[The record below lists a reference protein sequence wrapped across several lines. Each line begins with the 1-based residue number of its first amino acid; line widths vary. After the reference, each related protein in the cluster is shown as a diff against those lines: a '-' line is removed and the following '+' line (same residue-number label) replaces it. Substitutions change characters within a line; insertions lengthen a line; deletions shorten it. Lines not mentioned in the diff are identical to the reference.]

1 MRGVESNG
9 MMCSCSEL
17 NIPLT
22 FIGNQVEDGIMILGS
37 EYEKNIGEN
46 IGNILD
52 IEDEIYDFEIT
63 PNRPDCLGILGIAN
77 ELKCAVNRKEKQ
89 NILIEKDD
97 FEKIANIVEKIDNIT
112 VNVESEDVKRYMAV
126 PLYNVK
132 NIETPKEI
140 KERLQTMGVNPKGNI
155 LVDISN
161 YIMFETGNPTHI
173 FDLDILNNINN
184 DKNNNNRDNE
194 LVVKIANN
202 SGKIELLNDEELE
215 LSEDLT
221 ISVADENLALVGVM
235 GGKDSGVNE
244 NTKNILIE
252 IATFERKKIRDTSR
266 KYNVRTE
273 SSARFEKKLS
283 PRLPELAFLRM
294 ITLMKEL
301 GVIDDNSFENGKINV
316 IDYIRE
322 DVRENFENEQNTLIN
337 FNSDD
342 INKVLGMNISE
353 EKMIEILTELGF
365 KKHNGETSVLVKP
378 YIREDI
384 ERKEDLA
391 EEVIRFYGYDNLNE
405 TLPKVER
412 GNIYK
417 ANDKDLSVITKD
429 IRNILKIEGYNQIIT
444 YGFISKDDLLKLEKT
459 EEEIEKESIYVLNK
473 LSSDYE
479 IMRNTHIPSILK
491 TVSYNERMQNDNLKL
506 YEIAAVFKEKE
517 NLEYN
522 KELKEETILT
532 ICRTSN
538 KKLINFDSA
547 GSKMNY
553 QESDIYLLKKD
564 AEKILHYIGINK
576 FNIVKDEN
584 NSILHAGQTIDYM
597 IGNKK
602 IATLGKVK
610 KQILNN
616 FDVTEDT
623 YICEINITDI
633 IRYISKNRKYNQF
646 SKYPKVTRDL
656 SIIVDKN
663 IEYDKIRNIVKKQAG
678 NILEN
683 IELFD
688 IYVFEKG
695 LLEYNNKKSVSI
707 SMVFRDSKKTLEEN
721 IIVDT
726 MDKILKGLEKEV
738 GAVRR

>member
-1 MRGVESNG
+1 
-9 MMCSCSEL
+9 
-17 NIPLT
+17 
-22 FIGNQVEDGIMILGS
+22 MILGS

-97 FEKIANIVEKIDNIT
+97 FEKVANIVEKIDNII

-173 FDLDILNNINN
+173 FDLDILNSINN
-184 DKNNNNRDNE
+184 DKNSNNE

-202 SGKIELLNDEELE
+202 NGKIELLNDEELE

-221 ISVADENLALVGVM
+221 ISVAGENLALVGVM

-294 ITLMKEL
+294 ITLMKKL

-322 DVRENFENEQNTLIN
+322 DVKENFENKQNTLIN
-337 FNSDD
+337 FSSDD

-353 EKMIEILTELGF
+353 EKMIDILTELGF
-365 KKHNGETSVLVKP
+365 KKYNGETSILVKP

-417 ANDKDLSVITKD
+417 GNDKDLAVITKD

-459 EEEIEKESIYVLNK
+459 EEEIEKESMYVLNK

-479 IMRNTHIPSILK
+479 IMRNTHIPSILR

-633 IRYISKNRKYNQF
+633 IRYISKNKKYNPIT
-646 SKYPKVTRDL
+646 KYPKVTRDL
-656 SIIVDKN
+656 SIVVDKDL
-663 IEYDKIRNIVKKQAG
+663 EYDRIRNIVKKQAG
-678 NILEN
+678 SILEN

-688 IYVFEKG
+688 IYVFDKG
-695 LLEYNNKKSVSI
+695 LLEYNHKKSVSI
-707 SMVFRDSKKTLEEN
+707 SMVFRDSKKTLEEQV
-721 IIVDT
+721 IVDT

>member
-1 MRGVESNG
+1 
-9 MMCSCSEL
+9 
-17 NIPLT
+17 
-22 FIGNQVEDGIMILGS
+22 MILGS
-37 EYEKNIGEN
+37 KYEKNIGEN

-77 ELKCAVNRKEKQ
+77 ELKCAINREEKE
-89 NILIEKDD
+89 NILIKKGD
-97 FEKIANIVEKIDNIT
+97 FEKVANVVEKIDNII
-112 VNVESEDVKRYMAV
+112 VNVESEDVKRYLAI

-184 DKNNNNRDNE
+184 DKNSNNE

-202 SGKIELLNDEELE
+202 SGKIELLNDEKLE
-215 LSEDLT
+215 LSDDLT
-221 ISVADENLALVGVM
+221 ISVDGENLALVGIM
-235 GGKDSGVNE
+235 GGKNSGVNE

-273 SSARFEKKLS
+273 SSSRFEKKLS

-294 ITLMKEL
+294 ITLMKDL
-301 GVIDDNSFENGKINV
+301 GVIDENVFEGGKISV
-316 IDYIRE
+316 IDYIRK
-322 DVRENFENEQNTLIN
+322 DVKENFENKQNTLIN
-337 FNSDD
+337 FSSGD
-342 INKVLGMNISE
+342 INKVLGMDITE
-353 EKMIEILTELGF
+353 EEMLDILTKLGF
-365 KKHNGETSVLVKP
+365 EKYNGETSILVKP

-391 EEVIRFYGYDNLNE
+391 EEVIRFYGYDNLKE
-405 TLPKVER
+405 TLPKLER

-417 ANDKDLSVITKD
+417 GNDKDLSVITKD

-444 YGFISKDDLLKLEKT
+444 YGFISKEDLLKLEKT

-538 KKLINFDSA
+538 KKMINFESA

-584 NSILHAGQTIDYM
+584 NNVLHAGQTIDYM

-602 IATLGKVK
+602 IATL
-610 KQILNN
+610 
-616 FDVTEDT
+616 
-623 YICEINITDI
+623 
-633 IRYISKNRKYNQF
+633 R
-646 SKYPKVTRDL
+646 
-656 SIIVDKN
+656 
-663 IEYDKIRNIVKKQAG
+663 
-678 NILEN
+678 
-683 IELFD
+683 
-688 IYVFEKG
+688 
-695 LLEYNNKKSVSI
+695 
-707 SMVFRDSKKTLEEN
+707 
-721 IIVDT
+721 
-726 MDKILKGLEKEV
+726 
-738 GAVRR
+738 

>member
-1 MRGVESNG
+1 
-9 MMCSCSEL
+9 
-17 NIPLT
+17 
-22 FIGNQVEDGIMILGS
+22 MILGP
-37 EYEKNIGEN
+37 EYKKNIGEN

-77 ELKCAVNRKEKQ
+77 ELKCAVNKKEKQ
-89 NILIEKDD
+89 NILIEKGD
-97 FEKIANIVEKIDNIT
+97 FEKVANVVEKIDNII

-184 DKNNNNRDNE
+184 DTNSNNE

-202 SGKIELLNDEELE
+202 NGKIELLNDEELE
-215 LSEDLT
+215 LSDDLT
-221 ISVADENLALVGVM
+221 ISVAGENLALVGVM

-294 ITLMKEL
+294 ITLMKKL

-322 DVRENFENEQNTLIN
+322 NFENEQNTLIN
-337 FNSDD
+337 FNSND
-342 INKVLGMNISE
+342 INKILGMNISE

-429 IRNILKIEGYNQIIT
+429 IRNLLKIEGYNQIIT

-479 IMRNTHIPSILK
+479 IMRNTHIPSILR

-564 AEKILHYIGINK
+564 VEKILHYIGINK

-633 IRYISKNRKYNQF
+633 IRYISKNKKYNPIT
-646 SKYPKVTRDL
+646 KYPKVTRDL
-656 SIIVDKN
+656 SIVVDKDL
-663 IEYDKIRNIVKKQAG
+663 EYDKIRNIVKKQAG
-678 NILEN
+678 SILEN

-688 IYVFEKG
+688 IYVFDKG
-695 LLEYNNKKSVSI
+695 LLEYNHKKSVSI
-707 SMVFRDSKKTLEEN
+707 SMVFRDSKKTLEEQV
-721 IIVDT
+721 IVDT

>member
-1 MRGVESNG
+1 
-9 MMCSCSEL
+9 
-17 NIPLT
+17 
-22 FIGNQVEDGIMILGS
+22 MILGN

-77 ELKCAVNRKEKQ
+77 ELKCAINREEKE
-89 NILIEKDD
+89 NILIKKGD
-97 FEKIANIVEKIDNIT
+97 FEKVANVVEKIDNII
-112 VNVESEDVKRYMAV
+112 VNVESEDVKRYLAI

-184 DKNNNNRDNE
+184 DKNSNNE

-202 SGKIELLNDEELE
+202 SGKIELLNDEKLE
-215 LSEDLT
+215 LSDDLT
-221 ISVADENLALVGVM
+221 ISVNGENLALVGIM
-235 GGKDSGVNE
+235 GGKNSGVNE

-273 SSARFEKKLS
+273 SSSRFEKKLS

-294 ITLMKEL
+294 ITLMKDL
-301 GVIDDNSFENGKINV
+301 GVIDENVFKSGKISV
-316 IDYIRE
+316 IDYIRK
-322 DVRENFENEQNTLIN
+322 DVKENFENKQNTLIN
-337 FNSDD
+337 FSSGD
-342 INKVLGMNISE
+342 INKVLGMDITE
-353 EKMIEILTELGF
+353 EEMLDILTNLGF
-365 KKHNGETSVLVKP
+365 EKYEGKNNILVKP

-391 EEVIRFYGYDNLNE
+391 EEVIRFYGYDNLKE
-405 TLPKVER
+405 TLPKLER

-417 ANDKDLSVITKD
+417 GNDKDLSVITKD

-444 YGFISKDDLLKLEKT
+444 YGFISKEDLLKLEKT
-459 EEEIEKESIYVLNK
+459 EEEIERESIYVLNK

-538 KKLINFDSA
+538 KKMINFDSA

-553 QESDIYLLKKD
+553 QEADIYLLKKD

-633 IRYISKNRKYNQF
+633 LRYISKNRKYTQIT
-646 SKYPKVTRDL
+646 KYPKVTRDL
-656 SIIVDKN
+656 SIVVDKN
-663 IEYDKIRNIVKKQAG
+663 LEYDKIRNIVKKQAG
-678 NILEN
+678 SILEN
-683 IELFD
+683 VELFD
-688 IYVFEKG
+688 IYVFDKILG
-695 LLEYNNKKSVSI
+695 EYKDKKSVSI
-707 SMVFRDSKKTLEEN
+707 SMVFRDSKKTLEEQV
-721 IIVDT
+721 IVDT

>member
-1 MRGVESNG
+1 
-9 MMCSCSEL
+9 
-17 NIPLT
+17 
-22 FIGNQVEDGIMILGS
+22 MILGN

-77 ELKCAVNRKEKQ
+77 ELKCAINREEKE
-89 NILIEKDD
+89 NILIKKGD
-97 FEKIANIVEKIDNIT
+97 FEKVANVVEKIDNII
-112 VNVESEDVKRYMAV
+112 VNVESEDVKRYLAI

-140 KERLQTMGVNPKGNI
+140 KERLQTMGVNSKGNI

-184 DKNNNNRDNE
+184 DKNSNNGDNE

-221 ISVADENLALVGVM
+221 ISVNGENLALVGIM
-235 GGKDSGVNE
+235 GGKNSGVNE

-294 ITLMKEL
+294 ITLMKDL
-301 GVIDDNSFENGKINV
+301 GVIDEDSFKNGKINV

-322 DVRENFENEQNTLIN
+322 DVKENFENKQNTLIN
-337 FNSDD
+337 FSSDD
-342 INKVLGMNISE
+342 INKVLGMDIKE
-353 EKMIEILTELGF
+353 EEMLDILTKLGF
-365 KKHNGETSVLVKP
+365 EKYEGKNNILVKP

-391 EEVIRFYGYDNLNE
+391 EEVIRFYGYDNLKE
-405 TLPKVER
+405 TLPKLER

-417 ANDKDLSVITKD
+417 SNDKDLSVITKD

-444 YGFISKDDLLKLEKT
+444 YGFISKEDLLKLEKT

-538 KKLINFDSA
+538 KKMINFESA

-553 QESDIYLLKKD
+553 QEADIYLLKKD

-602 IATLGKVK
+602 IATL
-610 KQILNN
+610 
-616 FDVTEDT
+616 
-623 YICEINITDI
+623 
-633 IRYISKNRKYNQF
+633 RK
-646 SKYPKVTRDL
+646 
-656 SIIVDKN
+656 
-663 IEYDKIRNIVKKQAG
+663 
-678 NILEN
+678 
-683 IELFD
+683 
-688 IYVFEKG
+688 
-695 LLEYNNKKSVSI
+695 
-707 SMVFRDSKKTLEEN
+707 SKKTN
-721 IIVDT
+721 I
-726 MDKILKGLEKEV
+726 K
-738 GAVRR
+738 

>member
-1 MRGVESNG
+1 
-9 MMCSCSEL
+9 
-17 NIPLT
+17 
-22 FIGNQVEDGIMILGS
+22 MILGS
-37 EYEKNIGEN
+37 EYEKNMGEN

-97 FEKIANIVEKIDNIT
+97 FEKVANIVEKIDNII

-184 DKNNNNRDNE
+184 DKNSNNE

-202 SGKIELLNDEELE
+202 NGKIELLNDEELE

-221 ISVADENLALVGVM
+221 ISVAGENLALVGVM

-294 ITLMKEL
+294 ITLMKKL

-322 DVRENFENEQNTLIN
+322 DVKENFENEQNTLIN

-353 EKMIEILTELGF
+353 EKMIDILTELGF
-365 KKHNGETSVLVKP
+365 KKYNGETSVLVKP

-444 YGFISKDDLLKLEKT
+444 Y
-459 EEEIEKESIYVLNK
+459 
-473 LSSDYE
+473 
-479 IMRNTHIPSILK
+479 R
-491 TVSYNERMQNDNLKL
+491 L
-506 YEIAAVFKEKE
+506 YIK
-517 NLEYN
+517 
-522 KELKEETILT
+522 
-532 ICRTSN
+532 R
-538 KKLINFDSA
+538 
-547 GSKMNY
+547 
-553 QESDIYLLKKD
+553 
-564 AEKILHYIGINK
+564 
-576 FNIVKDEN
+576 
-584 NSILHAGQTIDYM
+584 
-597 IGNKK
+597 
-602 IATLGKVK
+602 
-610 KQILNN
+610 
-616 FDVTEDT
+616 
-623 YICEINITDI
+623 
-633 IRYISKNRKYNQF
+633 
-646 SKYPKVTRDL
+646 
-656 SIIVDKN
+656 
-663 IEYDKIRNIVKKQAG
+663 
-678 NILEN
+678 
-683 IELFD
+683 
-688 IYVFEKG
+688 
-695 LLEYNNKKSVSI
+695 
-707 SMVFRDSKKTLEEN
+707 
-721 IIVDT
+721 
-726 MDKILKGLEKEV
+726 
-738 GAVRR
+738 

>member
-1 MRGVESNG
+1 
-9 MMCSCSEL
+9 
-17 NIPLT
+17 
-22 FIGNQVEDGIMILGS
+22 MILGN

-77 ELKCAVNRKEKQ
+77 ELKCAINREEKE
-89 NILIEKDD
+89 NILIKKGD
-97 FEKIANIVEKIDNIT
+97 FEKVANVVEKIENII
-112 VNVESEDVKRYMAV
+112 VNVESEDVKRYLAI

-173 FDLDILNNINN
+173 FDLDVLNNINN
-184 DKNNNNRDNE
+184 DKNSNNE

-202 SGKIELLNDEELE
+202 SGKIELLNDEKLE
-215 LSEDLT
+215 LSDDLT
-221 ISVADENLALVGVM
+221 ISVNGENLALVGIM
-235 GGKDSGVNE
+235 GGKNSGVNE

-273 SSARFEKKLS
+273 SSSRFEKKLS

-294 ITLMKEL
+294 ITLMKDL
-301 GVIDDNSFENGKINV
+301 GVIDENVFEGGKISV
-316 IDYIRE
+316 IDYIRK
-322 DVRENFENEQNTLIN
+322 DVKENFENKQNTLIN
-337 FNSDD
+337 FSSGD
-342 INKVLGMNISE
+342 INKVLGMDITE
-353 EKMIEILTELGF
+353 EEMLDILTKLGF
-365 KKHNGETSVLVKP
+365 EKYEGKNNILVKP

-391 EEVIRFYGYDNLNE
+391 EEVIRFYGYDNLKE
-405 TLPKVER
+405 TLPKLER

-417 ANDKDLSVITKD
+417 GNYKDLSVITKD

-444 YGFISKDDLLKLEKT
+444 YGFISKEDLLKLEKT

-538 KKLINFDSA
+538 KKMINFESA

-553 QESDIYLLKKD
+553 QEADIYLLKKD

-602 IATLGKVK
+602 IATL
-610 KQILNN
+610 
-616 FDVTEDT
+616 
-623 YICEINITDI
+623 
-633 IRYISKNRKYNQF
+633 R
-646 SKYPKVTRDL
+646 
-656 SIIVDKN
+656 
-663 IEYDKIRNIVKKQAG
+663 
-678 NILEN
+678 
-683 IELFD
+683 
-688 IYVFEKG
+688 
-695 LLEYNNKKSVSI
+695 
-707 SMVFRDSKKTLEEN
+707 
-721 IIVDT
+721 
-726 MDKILKGLEKEV
+726 
-738 GAVRR
+738 

>member
-1 MRGVESNG
+1 
-9 MMCSCSEL
+9 
-17 NIPLT
+17 
-22 FIGNQVEDGIMILGS
+22 MILGN

-77 ELKCAVNRKEKQ
+77 ELKCAINREEKE
-89 NILIEKDD
+89 NILIKKGD
-97 FEKIANIVEKIDNIT
+97 FEKVANVVEKIENII
-112 VNVESEDVKRYMAV
+112 VNVESEDVKRYLAI

-184 DKNNNNRDNE
+184 DKNSNNE

-202 SGKIELLNDEELE
+202 SGKIELLNDEKLE
-215 LSEDLT
+215 LSDDLT
-221 ISVADENLALVGVM
+221 ISVNGENLALVGIM
-235 GGKDSGVNE
+235 GGKNSGVNE

-266 KYNVRTE
+266 KYNQRTE
-273 SSARFEKKLS
+273 SSSRFEKKLS

-294 ITLMKEL
+294 ITLMKDL
-301 GVIDDNSFENGKINV
+301 GVIDENVFEGGKISV
-316 IDYIRE
+316 IDYIRK
-322 DVRENFENEQNTLIN
+322 DVKENFENKQNTLIN
-337 FNSDD
+337 FSSDD
-342 INKVLGMNISE
+342 INKVLGMDITE
-353 EKMIEILTELGF
+353 EEMLDILTKLGF
-365 KKHNGETSVLVKP
+365 EKYEGKNNILVKP

-391 EEVIRFYGYDNLNE
+391 EEVIRFYGYDNLKE
-405 TLPKVER
+405 TLPKLER

-417 ANDKDLSVITKD
+417 GNDKDLSVITKD

-444 YGFISKDDLLKLEKT
+444 YGFISKEDLLKLEKT

-538 KKLINFDSA
+538 KKMINFESA

-553 QESDIYLLKKD
+553 QEADIYLLKKD

-602 IATLGKVK
+602 IATL
-610 KQILNN
+610 
-616 FDVTEDT
+616 
-623 YICEINITDI
+623 
-633 IRYISKNRKYNQF
+633 R
-646 SKYPKVTRDL
+646 
-656 SIIVDKN
+656 
-663 IEYDKIRNIVKKQAG
+663 
-678 NILEN
+678 
-683 IELFD
+683 
-688 IYVFEKG
+688 
-695 LLEYNNKKSVSI
+695 
-707 SMVFRDSKKTLEEN
+707 
-721 IIVDT
+721 
-726 MDKILKGLEKEV
+726 
-738 GAVRR
+738 

>member
-1 MRGVESNG
+1 
-9 MMCSCSEL
+9 
-17 NIPLT
+17 
-22 FIGNQVEDGIMILGS
+22 MILGN

-77 ELKCAVNRKEKQ
+77 ELRCAINREEKE
-89 NILIEKDD
+89 NILIKKGD
-97 FEKIANIVEKIDNIT
+97 FEKVANVVEKIDNII
-112 VNVESEDVKRYMAV
+112 VNVESEDVKRYLAI

-173 FDLDILNNINN
+173 FDLDVLNNINN
-184 DKNNNNRDNE
+184 DKNSNNE

-202 SGKIELLNDEELE
+202 SGKIELLNNEKLE
-215 LSEDLT
+215 LSDDLT
-221 ISVADENLALVGVM
+221 ISVNGENLALVGIM
-235 GGKDSGVNE
+235 GGKNSGVNE

-273 SSARFEKKLS
+273 SSSRFEKKLS

-294 ITLMKEL
+294 ITLMKDL
-301 GVIDDNSFENGKINV
+301 GVIDENVFEGGKISV
-316 IDYIRE
+316 IDYIRK
-322 DVRENFENEQNTLIN
+322 DVKENFENKQNTLIN
-337 FNSDD
+337 FSSGD
-342 INKVLGMNISE
+342 INKVLGMDITE
-353 EKMIEILTELGF
+353 EEMLDILTKLGF
-365 KKHNGETSVLVKP
+365 EKYEGKNNILVKP

-417 ANDKDLSVITKD
+417 GNDKDLSVITKD

-444 YGFISKDDLLKLEKT
+444 YGFISKEDLLKLEKT

-538 KKLINFDSA
+538 KKMINFDSA

-553 QESDIYLLKKD
+553 QEADIYLLKKD

-602 IATLGKVK
+602 IATL
-610 KQILNN
+610 
-616 FDVTEDT
+616 
-623 YICEINITDI
+623 
-633 IRYISKNRKYNQF
+633 R
-646 SKYPKVTRDL
+646 
-656 SIIVDKN
+656 
-663 IEYDKIRNIVKKQAG
+663 
-678 NILEN
+678 
-683 IELFD
+683 
-688 IYVFEKG
+688 
-695 LLEYNNKKSVSI
+695 
-707 SMVFRDSKKTLEEN
+707 
-721 IIVDT
+721 
-726 MDKILKGLEKEV
+726 
-738 GAVRR
+738 

>member
-1 MRGVESNG
+1 
-9 MMCSCSEL
+9 
-17 NIPLT
+17 
-22 FIGNQVEDGIMILGS
+22 MILGS
-37 EYEKNIGEN
+37 KYEKNIGEN

-77 ELKCAVNRKEKQ
+77 ELKCAINREEKE
-89 NILIEKDD
+89 NILIKKGD
-97 FEKIANIVEKIDNIT
+97 FEKVANVVEKIDNII
-112 VNVESEDVKRYMAV
+112 VNVESEDVKRYLAI

-184 DKNNNNRDNE
+184 DKNSNNGDNE

-215 LSEDLT
+215 LLEDLT
-221 ISVADENLALVGVM
+221 ISVNGENLALVGIM
-235 GGKDSGVNE
+235 GGKNSGVRKE
-244 NTKNILIE
+244 TKNILIE

-294 ITLMKEL
+294 ITLMKDL
-301 GVIDDNSFENGKINV
+301 GVIDENVFENGKISV
-316 IDYIRE
+316 IDYIRK
-322 DVRENFENEQNTLIN
+322 DVKENFENKQNTLIN
-337 FNSDD
+337 FSSDD
-342 INKVLGMNISE
+342 INKVLGMDIKE
-353 EKMIEILTELGF
+353 EEMLDILTNLGF
-365 KKHNGETSVLVKP
+365 EKYEGKNNILVKP

-417 ANDKDLSVITKD
+417 GNDKDLSVITKD

-444 YGFISKDDLLKLEKT
+444 YGFISKEDLLKLEKT

-602 IATLGKVK
+602 IATL
-610 KQILNN
+610 
-616 FDVTEDT
+616 
-623 YICEINITDI
+623 
-633 IRYISKNRKYNQF
+633 RK
-646 SKYPKVTRDL
+646 
-656 SIIVDKN
+656 
-663 IEYDKIRNIVKKQAG
+663 
-678 NILEN
+678 
-683 IELFD
+683 
-688 IYVFEKG
+688 
-695 LLEYNNKKSVSI
+695 
-707 SMVFRDSKKTLEEN
+707 SKKTN
-721 IIVDT
+721 I
-726 MDKILKGLEKEV
+726 K
-738 GAVRR
+738 

>member
-1 MRGVESNG
+1 
-9 MMCSCSEL
+9 
-17 NIPLT
+17 
-22 FIGNQVEDGIMILGS
+22 MILGN

-77 ELKCAVNRKEKQ
+77 ELKCAINREEKE
-89 NILIEKDD
+89 NILIKKGD
-97 FEKIANIVEKIDNIT
+97 FEKVANVVEKIENII
-112 VNVESEDVKRYMAV
+112 VNVESEDVKRYLAI

-184 DKNNNNRDNE
+184 DKNSNNE

-202 SGKIELLNDEELE
+202 SGKIELLNDEKLE
-215 LSEDLT
+215 LSDDLT
-221 ISVADENLALVGVM
+221 ISVNGENLALVGIM
-235 GGKDSGVNE
+235 GGKNSGVNE

-273 SSARFEKKLS
+273 SSSRFEKKLS

-294 ITLMKEL
+294 ITLMKDL
-301 GVIDDNSFENGKINV
+301 GVIDENVFESGKISV
-316 IDYIRE
+316 IDYIRK
-322 DVRENFENEQNTLIN
+322 DVKENFENKQNTLIN
-337 FNSDD
+337 FSSGD
-342 INKVLGMNISE
+342 INKVLGMDITE
-353 EKMIEILTELGF
+353 EEMLDILTNLGF
-365 KKHNGETSVLVKP
+365 EKYEGKNNILVKP

-391 EEVIRFYGYDNLNE
+391 EEVIRFYGYDNLKE
-405 TLPKVER
+405 TLPKLER

-417 ANDKDLSVITKD
+417 GNDKDLSVITKD

-444 YGFISKDDLLKLEKT
+444 YGFISKEDLLKLEKT

-538 KKLINFDSA
+538 KKMINFESA

-553 QESDIYLLKKD
+553 QEADIYLLKKD
-564 AEKILHYIGINK
+564 AEKILNYIGINK

-584 NSILHAGQTIDYM
+584 NNVLHAGQTIDYM

-602 IATLGKVK
+602 IATL
-610 KQILNN
+610 
-616 FDVTEDT
+616 
-623 YICEINITDI
+623 
-633 IRYISKNRKYNQF
+633 RK
-646 SKYPKVTRDL
+646 
-656 SIIVDKN
+656 
-663 IEYDKIRNIVKKQAG
+663 
-678 NILEN
+678 
-683 IELFD
+683 
-688 IYVFEKG
+688 
-695 LLEYNNKKSVSI
+695 
-707 SMVFRDSKKTLEEN
+707 SKKTN
-721 IIVDT
+721 I
-726 MDKILKGLEKEV
+726 KQF
-738 GAVRR
+738 

>member
-1 MRGVESNG
+1 
-9 MMCSCSEL
+9 
-17 NIPLT
+17 
-22 FIGNQVEDGIMILGS
+22 MILGS

-97 FEKIANIVEKIDNIT
+97 FEKAANVVEKIDNIT

-140 KERLQTMGVNPKGNI
+140 RERLQKMGVNPKGNI

-184 DKNNNNRDNE
+184 DKNSNNE

-202 SGKIELLNDEELE
+202 SGKIELLNDEKLE
-215 LSEDLT
+215 LSDDLT
-221 ISVADENLALVGVM
+221 ISVNGENLALVGIM
-235 GGKDSGVNE
+235 GGKNSGVNE

-273 SSARFEKKLS
+273 SSSRFEKKLS

-294 ITLMKEL
+294 ITLMKDL
-301 GVIDDNSFENGKINV
+301 GVIDENVFEGGKISA
-316 IDYIRE
+316 IDYIRK
-322 DVRENFENEQNTLIN
+322 DVKENFENKQNTLIN
-337 FNSDD
+337 FSSGD
-342 INKVLGMNISE
+342 INKVLGMDITE
-353 EKMIEILTELGF
+353 EEMLDILTNLGF
-365 KKHNGETSVLVKP
+365 EKYEGKNNILVKP

-391 EEVIRFYGYDNLNE
+391 EEVIRFYGYDNLKE
-405 TLPKVER
+405 TLPKLER

-417 ANDKDLSVITKD
+417 GNDKDLSVITKD

-444 YGFISKDDLLKLEKT
+444 YGFISKEDLLKLEKI

-633 IRYISKNRKYNQF
+633 IRYISKNRKYTQIT
-646 SKYPKVTRDL
+646 KYPKVTRDL
-656 SIIVDKN
+656 SIVVDKDL
-663 IEYDKIRNIVKKQAG
+663 EYDKIRNIVKKQAG
-678 NILEN
+678 SILEN
-683 IELFD
+683 VELFD
-688 IYVFEKG
+688 IYVFDKILG
-695 LLEYNNKKSVSI
+695 EYKDKKSVSI
-707 SMVFRDSKKTLEEN
+707 SMVFRDSKKTLEEQV
-721 IIVDT
+721 IVDT

>member
-1 MRGVESNG
+1 
-9 MMCSCSEL
+9 
-17 NIPLT
+17 
-22 FIGNQVEDGIMILGS
+22 MILGN

-77 ELKCAVNRKEKQ
+77 ELKCAINREEKE
-89 NILIEKDD
+89 NILIKKGD
-97 FEKIANIVEKIDNIT
+97 FEKVANVVEKIENII
-112 VNVESEDVKRYMAV
+112 VNVESEDVKRYLAI

-184 DKNNNNRDNE
+184 DKNSNNE

-202 SGKIELLNDEELE
+202 SGKIELLNDEKLE
-215 LSEDLT
+215 LSDDLT
-221 ISVADENLALVGVM
+221 ISVNGENLALVGIM
-235 GGKDSGVNE
+235 GGKNSGVNE

-294 ITLMKEL
+294 ITLMKDL
-301 GVIDDNSFENGKINV
+301 GVIDENVFESGKISA
-316 IDYIRE
+316 IDYIRK
-322 DVRENFENEQNTLIN
+322 DVKENFENKQNTLIN
-337 FNSDD
+337 FSSDD
-342 INKVLGMNISE
+342 INKVLGMDITE
-353 EKMIEILTELGF
+353 EEMLDILTNLGF
-365 KKHNGETSVLVKP
+365 EKYEGKNNILVKP

-391 EEVIRFYGYDNLNE
+391 EEVIRFYGYDNLKE
-405 TLPKVER
+405 TLPKLER

-417 ANDKDLSVITKD
+417 GNDKDLSVITKD

-444 YGFISKDDLLKLEKT
+444 YGFISKEDLLKLEKT

-538 KKLINFDSA
+538 KKMINFESA

-553 QESDIYLLKKD
+553 QEADIYLLKKD
-564 AEKILHYIGINK
+564 AEKILNYIGINK

-584 NSILHAGQTIDYM
+584 NNVLHAGQTIDYM

-602 IATLGKVK
+602 IATL
-610 KQILNN
+610 
-616 FDVTEDT
+616 
-623 YICEINITDI
+623 
-633 IRYISKNRKYNQF
+633 R
-646 SKYPKVTRDL
+646 
-656 SIIVDKN
+656 
-663 IEYDKIRNIVKKQAG
+663 
-678 NILEN
+678 
-683 IELFD
+683 
-688 IYVFEKG
+688 
-695 LLEYNNKKSVSI
+695 
-707 SMVFRDSKKTLEEN
+707 
-721 IIVDT
+721 
-726 MDKILKGLEKEV
+726 
-738 GAVRR
+738 

>member
-1 MRGVESNG
+1 
-9 MMCSCSEL
+9 
-17 NIPLT
+17 
-22 FIGNQVEDGIMILGS
+22 MILGN

-77 ELKCAVNRKEKQ
+77 ELKCAINREEKE
-89 NILIEKDD
+89 NILIKKGD
-97 FEKIANIVEKIDNIT
+97 FEKVANVVEKIENII
-112 VNVESEDVKRYMAV
+112 VNVESEDVKRYLAI

-184 DKNNNNRDNE
+184 DKNSNNE

-202 SGKIELLNDEELE
+202 SGKIELLNDEKLE
-215 LSEDLT
+215 LSDDLT
-221 ISVADENLALVGVM
+221 ISVNGENLALVGIM
-235 GGKDSGVNE
+235 GGKNSGVNE

-273 SSARFEKKLS
+273 SSSRFEKKLS

-294 ITLMKEL
+294 ITLMKDL
-301 GVIDDNSFENGKINV
+301 GVIDENVFEGGKISA
-316 IDYIRE
+316 IDYIRK
-322 DVRENFENEQNTLIN
+322 DVKENFENKQNTLIN
-337 FNSDD
+337 FSSGD
-342 INKVLGMNISE
+342 INKVLGMDITE
-353 EKMIEILTELGF
+353 EEMLDILTNLGF
-365 KKHNGETSVLVKP
+365 EKYEGKNNILVKP

-391 EEVIRFYGYDNLNE
+391 EEVIRFYGYDNLKE
-405 TLPKVER
+405 TLPKLER

-417 ANDKDLSVITKD
+417 GNDKDLSVITKD

-444 YGFISKDDLLKLEKT
+444 YGFISKEDLLKLEKI

-538 KKLINFDSA
+538 KKMINFESA

-553 QESDIYLLKKD
+553 QEADIYLLKKD
-564 AEKILHYIGINK
+564 VEKILHYIGINK

-602 IATLGKVK
+602 IATL
-610 KQILNN
+610 
-616 FDVTEDT
+616 
-623 YICEINITDI
+623 
-633 IRYISKNRKYNQF
+633 RK
-646 SKYPKVTRDL
+646 S
-656 SIIVDKN
+656 
-663 IEYDKIRNIVKKQAG
+663 
-678 NILEN
+678 
-683 IELFD
+683 
-688 IYVFEKG
+688 EKT
-695 LLEYNNKKSVSI
+695 NTK
-707 SMVFRDSKKTLEEN
+707 
-721 IIVDT
+721 
-726 MDKILKGLEKEV
+726 
-738 GAVRR
+738 